1 MPRSR
6 VRRSM
11 QGAGL
16 TAEVYRSL
24 RAAIITGKLRPG
36 ERIVEADLGRQF
48 GVSKSPG
55 REALKTLQHEG
66 LVDAIPRRG
75 YVVTPITVKQVQDVM
90 HLRLVLEREVAAE
103 AARRATPAQI
113 EELRRLVGTPYL
125 PGRSET
131 YARFLGQNKVFHMAL
146 ARITGNAR
154 LLEVLGR
161 LLDDLE
167 RLFHLGLDV
176 SDRSQLLIGEHEE
189 LVDAIAARDA
199 ERAVRVTE
207 AQIERA
213 RQMIIDGIL
222 SGGLAVHA
230 G

>member
-1 MPRSR
+1 
-6 VRRSM
+6 
-11 QGAGL
+11 L
-16 TAEVYRSL
+16 TTEVYRSL

-36 ERIVEADLGRQF
+36 ERIVESQLGRQF

-75 YVVTPITVKQVQDVM
+75 YIVTPITVKQVQDVM
-90 HLRLVLEREVAAE
+90 HLRLILEREVAAQ
-103 AARRATPAQI
+103 AARKATPAQI
-113 EELRRLVGTPYL
+113 DALRSLVGAPYV
-125 PGRSET
+125 PGAPET
-131 YARFLGQNKVFHMAL
+131 YSRFLGQNKLFHMAL

-154 LLEVLGR
+154 LLEIMDR

-176 SDRSQLLIGEHEE
+176 GDRSQMLIREHEE
-189 LVDAIAARDA
+189 LVDAIAAHDA
-199 ERAVRVTE
+199 ERAMRLTE

-213 RQMIIDGIL
+213 RQMIIEAIL
-222 SGGLAVHA
+222 GGSLVVHA

>member
-1 MPRSR
+1 
-6 VRRSM
+6 M